1 MTTPSNQ
8 AAPAAA
14 QATAVPAAPAAPAAP
29 GSGAPFVVRPS
40 QLAAP
45 ASRYTSAEIAAL
57 RQRGEELSRQ
67 LKSADGRR
75 SGIQQRLQQ
84 GQGTD
89 KAGLEK
95 RLTVLDDRIANL
107 ELDIE
112 ENGRALAS
120 PAAAKVMASSNLG
133 ARREQL
139 LDAMVPIS
147 IVFTVLVL
155 FPMAFARARRIWRG
169 ADVPRQSS
177 LPADTIER
185 LERMEQGIDAIA
197 IEVERVSEG
206 QRFVTRLMSERAAL
220 GAGEAPMEPIR
231 VGAQQSAGVP
241 R

>member
-1 MTTPSNQ
+1 MQIPSNQ
-8 AAPAAA
+8 PAPV
-14 QATAVPAAPAAPAAP
+14 ATQPPSPPAPTVVQGTPD
-29 GSGAPFVVRPS
+29 PFVVRTG

-57 RQRGEELSRQ
+57 RQRAEELSRQ
-67 LKSADGRR
+67 LTSADGRR
-75 SGIQQRLQQ
+75 RSIQQRLQQ
-84 GQGTD
+84 AQGAD

-95 RLTVLDDRIANL
+95 RLAVLDDRIANL

-120 PAAAKVMASSNLG
+120 PAAAKVMAAGNLS
-133 ARREQL
+133 ARREKL
-139 LDAMVPIS
+139 FDAMVPIS

-169 ADVPRQSS
+169 ADVPRPSS
-177 LPADTIER
+177 LPPDTIAR

-206 QRFVTRLMSERAAL
+206 QRFVTRLMSERAAAAL

-231 VGAQQSAGVP
+231 VGAQQNVGVP